1 MKGLNRVTL
10 FIFVCIASLYF
21 IACKKVNDDT
31 KFVSYKSYTAPGLG
45 KYIVYKLDSTI
56 TASFGAYFVVHSY
69 LIKDSIVA
77 VIKDN
82 QDRETFK
89 IFRYQFDSLHRVW
102 NPTNTFYLTPTA
114 NSLEYVENNLRY
126 ISLVNPVTEF
136 NQWQGNSYIS
146 QSLYNENNFFPT
158 WTYTYKN
165 VGQPFSVGGF
175 NFANTVTVE
184 QYDST
189 NNRPFSATNY
199 SSYSKA
205 YEVYADSVGLVYKD
219 ILSWEYNSFTS
230 ISGCKLVKPKTG
242 GGFDTTLINCDANR
256 PLCDSFKALPN
267 YKIISC
273 DTSINQFVYDG
284 YGIRQT
290 IVSHN

>member
-10 FIFVCIASLYF
+10 LFFVCMASLYF

-45 KYIVYKLDSTI
+45 KYIVYKLDSTV

-89 IFRYQFDSLHRVW
+89 IFRYQYDSLHRVW
-102 NPTNTFYLTPTA
+102 NPTNTFFLTPTA

-146 QSLYNENNFFPT
+146 QSLY
-158 WTYTYKN
+158 
-165 VGQPFSVGGF
+165 VH
-175 NFANTVTVE
+175 
-184 QYDST
+184 
-189 NNRPFSATNY
+189 
-199 SSYSKA
+199 
-205 YEVYADSVGLVYKD
+205 L
-219 ILSWEYNSFTS
+219 
-230 ISGCKLVKPKTG
+230 
-242 GGFDTTLINCDANR
+242 
-256 PLCDSFKALPN
+256 
-267 YKIISC
+267 
-273 DTSINQFVYDG
+273 
-284 YGIRQT
+284 
-290 IVSHN
+290 